1 MTSSNLPPNLPGA
14 GDLPTLHQLNRA
26 TLTAFGVAVVLLV
39 TTILPA
45 EYGVDPIGTGR
56 LFGLTRMGE
65 VKQAEHAAEAA
76 MAPAVTA
83 PLPAASGAPATA
95 QTAEVKI
102 TLAPDEGR
110 EVKADMRAGDRMT
123 YAWSTGGPEVRFEL
137 HGEEHGAPADQY
149 SSYEKGS
156 SAGEKGEFQAPFDGM
171 HGWYWRN
178 RTSAPVTINVTA
190 TGTFRSFAA
199 KPKS

>member
-1 MTSSNLPPNLPGA
+1 MTSSNLPNA

-76 MAPAVTA
+76 TAPAVTA
-83 PLPAASGAPATA
+83 PSPAASGAPATA

-178 RTSAPVTINVTA
+178 RTAAPVTITVTA

>member
-1 MTSSNLPPNLPGA
+1 MTSSNLPNA

-26 TLTAFGVAVVLLV
+26 TLAAFGIAVVLLV

-65 VKQAEHAAEAA
+65 VKQAEHAAEGATA
-76 MAPAVTA
+76 SAAPAAA
-83 PLPAASGAPATA
+83 PSPAAPATA

-110 EVKADMRAGDRMT
+110 EVKADMRAGDRIT

-178 RTSAPVTINVTA
+178 RTAAPVTITVTA

>member
-137 HGEEHGAPADQY
+137 HGEEHGAPA
-149 SSYEKGS
+149 
-156 SAGEKGEFQAPFDGM
+156 
-171 HGWYWRN
+171 
-178 RTSAPVTINVTA
+178 
-190 TGTFRSFAA
+190 
-199 KPKS
+199 

>member
-1 MTSSNLPPNLPGA
+1 MKNANLPNV

-26 TLTAFGVAVVLLV
+26 TALAFGVAVALLA

-56 LFGLTRMGE
+56 LLGLTRMGE
-65 VKQAEHAAEAA
+65 VKQAEHAAETATVPAA
-76 MAPAVTA
+76 TTTA
-83 PLPAASGAPATA
+83 PSAATSNVPATA
-95 QTAEVKI
+95 QSAEVKV

-110 EVKADMRAGDRMT
+110 EVKADMRAGDKIT
-123 YAWSTGGPEVRFEL
+123 YAWTTGGPEIRFEL
-137 HGEEHGAPADQY
+137 HGEEHDAPADEY
-149 SSYEKGS
+149 TSYEKGS
-156 SAGEKGEFQAPFDGM
+156 SAGERGEFQAPFDGM

-178 RTSAPVTINVTA
+178 RTSSPVTVTVTA

>member
-1 MTSSNLPPNLPGA
+1 MKNANLPNV
-14 GDLPTLHQLNRA
+14 GDLPTVRQLNRA
-26 TLTAFGVAVVLLV
+26 TALAFGVAVALLA

-56 LFGLTRMGE
+56 LLGLTRMGE
-65 VKQAEHAAEAA
+65 VKQAEHAAETATVPA
-76 MAPAVTA
+76 TTAPASS
-83 PLPAASGAPATA
+83 AATSSVPATA

-102 TLAPDEGR
+102 TLQPDEGR
-110 EVKADMRAGDRMT
+110 EVKADMRAGDRIT

-137 HGEEHGAPADQY
+137 HGEEHGAPADEY
-149 SSYEKGS
+149 TSYEKGS
-156 SAGEKGEFQAPFDGM
+156 SAGEKGDFQAPFDGM

-178 RTSAPVTINVTA
+178 RTTAPVTITVMA

>member
-1 MTSSNLPPNLPGA
+1 MKNANLPNV
-14 GDLPTLHQLNRA
+14 GDLPTLRQLNRA
-26 TLTAFGVAVVLLV
+26 TALAFGVAVALLA

-56 LFGLTRMGE
+56 LLGLTRMGE
-65 VKQAEHAAEAA
+65 VKQAEHAAETATVPA
-76 MAPAVTA
+76 TTAPAS
-83 PLPAASGAPATA
+83 PAARTSVPATA

-102 TLAPDEGR
+102 TLQPDEGR
-110 EVKADMRAGDRMT
+110 EVKADMRAGDRIA

-137 HGEEHGAPADQY
+137 HGEEHDAPADKY
-149 SSYEKGS
+149 TSYEKGS
-156 SAGEKGEFQAPFDGM
+156 SAGEKGDFQAPFDGM

-178 RTSAPVTINVTA
+178 RTTAPVTITVTA

>member
-1 MTSSNLPPNLPGA
+1 
-14 GDLPTLHQLNRA
+14 
-26 TLTAFGVAVVLLV
+26 
-39 TTILPA
+39 
-45 EYGVDPIGTGR
+45 
-56 LFGLTRMGE
+56 
-65 VKQAEHAAEAA
+65 
-76 MAPAVTA
+76 
-83 PLPAASGAPATA
+83 
-95 QTAEVKI
+95 
-102 TLAPDEGR
+102 
-110 EVKADMRAGDRMT
+110 
-123 YAWSTGGPEVRFEL
+123 